1 MKITPLGDSALIVH
15 VYENFASE
23 PAAALEAVIDSRERL
38 EAAAIPGVLECAPA
52 YDSIGVFY
60 NPADVVKAGAPAE
73 DILRWLK
80 EKIAAAL
87 ANPAKE
93 KENRAPPRLV
103 EVPVCYEGE
112 HAPDLSDVARHAGLP
127 AEEVVRRH
135 CGAEYPRALHWV
147 PSGFS
152 FSRRPRRRARHAAAR
167 RSAQS
172 GPRRSVGIGGA
183 QTGIYPITSPGG
195 WNLIGRT
202 PMRLFDPKRQLPALI
217 AAGDRVQFCPIS
229 RAEFD
234 RWSG

>member
-38 EAAAIPGVLECAPA
+38 EAAAIAGVLEYAPA
-52 YDSIGVFY
+52 YDSIGVFF

-87 ANPAKE
+87 ANPANE
-93 KENRAPPRLV
+93 KENRAQAPLV

-112 HAPDLSDVARHAGLP
+112 HAPDLSDVARHTGLP
-127 AEEVVRRH
+127 VEEVVRRH
-135 CGAEYPRALHWV
+135 CGAEYRVHCIGFV
-147 PSGFS
+147 PGFP
-152 FSRRPRRRARHAAAR
+152 FLGGLAVELATPRRDA
-167 RSAQS
+167 
-172 GPRRSVGIGGA
+172 PRKAVPAGSVGIGGA
-183 QTGIYPITSPGG
+183 QTGIYPIASPGG

-202 PMRLFDPKRQLPALI
+202 PLRLFDPKRQLPALI
-217 AAGDRVQFCPIS
+217 AAGDRVQFHPIS